1 MRRRLIAL
9 GLSPIIAGPATA
21 AETGYYSQPTLH
33 DDRLVFVS
41 EGDLWAASLHA
52 LADDPVDPVVAWRLT
67 SGDGSESRPQL
78 SPDGHWV
85 VFRGD
90 YDGNADVYVMP
101 SDGGPPRRLTYHPAT
116 DTPLAW
122 TPDGRWVLFRSA
134 RANPMGRTEL
144 WRVAMAGGMPQP
156 YDFGECSMV
165 ALSSTGRR
173 IAFTRWSNEHWTWK
187 RYRGGTAP
195 EIWIGDLTASTF
207 DKITDDPASDLFPM
221 WLLGRVYFLSDRT
234 GTANLFSVSP
244 AGSGLKQ
251 HTAFAPDRADPVA
264 LDGYDIKWPS
274 ADARRRGTRIVFCQA
289 GGLSM
294 FDLTNDTVTRL
305 DVRLASDRVAARR
318 RFVDPMEAATEY
330 ALSPDGSRLVLGARG
345 EVLSIPVEP
354 GASLQLTHTSSVREW
369 GIGFLGDEQLV
380 MITDATGEQQVA
392 VAPADGSEMP
402 SLITEDREAWLFAP
416 AGSPDGKWIAFG
428 DKTQRLHVLSMETLQ
443 RRQVDA
449 SEAWEITDYRFSP
462 DSRWLAWVKPM
473 PNGYGMIHIH
483 SLRTDRS
490 FAVSDGRHDDREPR
504 WDPAGRYL
512 YFLSRR
518 HLDPVLGELDFEHVY
533 LKTTEVY
540 AVPLAEATPPPDPR
554 TARAA
559 GFDLEAWAKPPD
571 DDPDPLDEADPDT
584 QAVAMLVD
592 TGGLA
597 TRHYRVALEPDNYT
611 RLEAGWGSVTVLIE
625 PVTGLL
631 KEEWPPPSVVAKGKA
646 TLWRYDLVE
655 QEKKVLA
662 ENLSGYAVSRDR
674 TTVAWPVDDGFK
686 VKKILPPGDPQQ
698 LDLSKLR
705 VRIDVR
711 QEWRHIFD
719 EAWRLQRDFYWAP
732 NHAGVDWAAM
742 KTKYAALLPRIG
754 TRVELNRLI
763 GEMIGE
769 LGTSHTYVWG
779 GDVHD
784 SADAVSVGLL
794 GADIAFDGQ
803 AFRITRIL
811 PRISW
816 DDNLAG
822 PLAAAHL
829 DVSVGDAITAING
842 MSLGPGSNLYDLLQD
857 QGGKIVRV
865 TIGDGPRNTRTI
877 EVRALS
883 SEQPL
888 RYAAWVEAN
897 ERYVGEQS
905 DGMLGYLHIP
915 NMGGDGLAAFSRSF
929 FPQIEKKGLVVD
941 VRDNGGGFVSQ
952 MIVER
957 LNRKVWAFMRPRHG
971 RTERYPA
978 KSLHGHMVVLIDQFA
993 GSDGDI
999 FPESFR
1005 INAMGPLIG
1014 TRTWGGVV
1022 GIRGDKPFI
1031 DMGLSTQPEFAWWEP
1046 TRGWSLENT
1055 GVTPDIEVVIR
1066 PEDRIA
1072 GRDPQLAKAV
1082 EVLLDKLRKD
1092 PKELPPPPPW
1102 PD

>member
-1 MRRRLIAL
+1 MRRSLVALWLSLIMT
-9 GLSPIIAGPATA
+9 GPAVA
-21 AETGYYSQPTLH
+21 APAGYYSQPTIH
-33 DDRLVFVS
+33 GDRVVFES
-41 EGDLWAASLHA
+41 EGDLWATSLGSA
-52 LADDPVDPVVAWRLT
+52 AGEPVVAWRLT
-67 SGDGSESRPQL
+67 SGDGNESRPQL
-78 SPDGHWV
+78 SPDGRWI
-85 VFRGD
+85 VFTGE

-101 SDGGPPRRLTYHPAT
+101 SDGGPPTRLTYHPVA
-116 DTPLAW
+116 DTALAW
-122 TPDGRWVLFRSA
+122 TPDGQRVLFRSA

-144 WRVAMAGGMPQP
+144 WRVPVTGGMPQP

-195 EIWIGDLTASTF
+195 EIWVGDLTASTF
-207 DKITDDPASDLFPM
+207 EKITDNPASDLFPM

-251 HTAFAPDRADPVA
+251 HTAFAADPANPAA
-264 LDGYDIKWPS
+264 LDGYDVAWPS

-289 GGLSM
+289 GGLSV
-294 FDLTNDTVTRL
+294 FDLATDTVTRL
-305 DVRLASDRVAARR
+305 DVRLASDRVATRR
-318 RFVDPMEAATEY
+318 RFADPMETATEY
-330 ALSPDGSRLVLGARG
+330 ALSPDGRRLILGSRG
-345 EVLSIPVEP
+345 EVFSIPVEP
-354 GASLQLTHTSSVREW
+354 GASLQLTNTSSVREW
-369 GIGFLGDEQLV
+369 GVGFLGLQQLV
-380 MITDATGEQQVA
+380 LITDATGEQQIA
-392 VAPADGSEMP
+392 VAPTDGSEMP

-416 AGSPDGKWIAFG
+416 VGSPDGKWIAFG
-428 DKTQRLHVLSMETLQ
+428 DKTQRLHVLSMATLQ
-443 RRQVDA
+443 RRQIDA

-462 DSRWLAWVKPM
+462 DSQWLAWVKPM

-483 SLRTDRS
+483 ALRTDRS

-533 LKTTEVY
+533 LTTTEVY
-540 AVPLAEATPPPDPR
+540 AVPLAQATPPPDPR

-559 GFDLEAWAKPPD
+559 GFDLEAWAKQPDDD
-571 DDPDPLDEADPDT
+571 DDPDAEAPP
-584 QAVAMLVD
+584 MLVD

-597 TRHYRVALEPDNYT
+597 SRHYRVALEPDNYT
-611 RLEAGWGSVTVLIE
+611 QLEAGWGSLTVLVE

-631 KEEWPPPSVVAKGKA
+631 EEEWPPPSPMTEGKA
-646 TLWRYDLVE
+646 SLHHYDLVE
-655 QEKKVLA
+655 QENQTLA
-662 ENLSGYAVSRDR
+662 EHVRGYAISRDR
-674 TTVAWPVDDGFK
+674 TTVAWPADTGFK
-686 VKKILPPGDPQQ
+686 IKQILPPEDPQQ
-698 LDLSKLR
+698 LDLSRLR

-711 QEWRHIFD
+711 QEWRQMFD

-754 TRVELNRLI
+754 TRQELNRLI

-769 LGTSHTYVWG
+769 LGTSHTYVRG

-784 SADAVSVGLL
+784 NADAVSVGLL
-794 GADIAFDGQ
+794 GADIDFDGR

-811 PRISW
+811 PRSSW
-816 DDNLAG
+816 DKRLAS

-829 DVSVGDAITAING
+829 GVSVGDAITAING
-842 MSLGPGSNLYDLLQD
+842 MELRAGSNLYDLLQD
-857 QGGKIVRV
+857 QGGQIVRV
-865 TIGDGPRNTRTI
+865 TIGDGAEARNTRTI

-897 ERYVGEQS
+897 ERYVFEQS
-905 DGMLGYLHIP
+905 DGRLGYLHIP
-915 NMGGDGLAAFSRSF
+915 DMGGEGLAAFSRAF
-929 FPQIEKKGLVVD
+929 YPQIEKKGLVID

-957 LNRKVWAFMRPRHG
+957 LNRKVWAFMRTRHG
-971 RTERYPA
+971 KTERYPA
-978 KSLHGHMVVLIDQFA
+978 KSLYGHMVVLIDQFA

-1005 INAMGPLIG
+1005 INEMGPLIG

-1031 DMGLSTQPEFAWWEP
+1031 DMGLSMQPEFAWWEP
-1046 TRGWSLENT
+1046 KRGWALENN

-1066 PEDRIA
+1066 PEDRVA
-1072 GRDPQLAKAV
+1072 GKDPQLERAV
-1082 EVLLDKLRKD
+1082 EVLLEKLLKD
-1092 PKELPPPPPW
+1092 PKELPVAPAW
-1102 PD
+1102 PGARR

>member
-1 MRRRLIAL
+1 MQGRRIVLWLSSAL
-9 GLSPIIAGPATA
+9 AGPAGA
-21 AETGYYSQPTLH
+21 AEVGYYSQPAIH
-33 DDRLVFVS
+33 GDRVVFVS
-41 EGDLWAASLHA
+41 EGDLWVTSLGSV
-52 LADDPVDPVVAWRLT
+52 LGEPVVAWRLT
-67 SGDGSESRPQL
+67 SGDGNESRPQL
-78 SPDGHWV
+78 SPDGRWI
-85 VFRGD
+85 VFTGD

-101 SDGGPPRRLTYHPAT
+101 SDGGPPTRLTYHPAT
-116 DTPLAW
+116 DTTLAW
-122 TPDGRWVLFRSA
+122 TPDGRWVLFRSS

-144 WRVAMAGGMPQP
+144 WRVPVTGGMPQP

-195 EIWIGDLTASTF
+195 EIWVGDLTASTF
-207 DKITDDPASDLFPM
+207 EKITDDPASDLFPM

-251 HTAFAPDRADPVA
+251 HTTFAPDRANPVA
-264 LDGYDIKWPS
+264 LDGYDVTWPS

-289 GGLSM
+289 GGLSV

-318 RFVDPMEAATEY
+318 RFADPMEAATEY
-330 ALSPDGSRLVLGARG
+330 TLSPDGSRLVLGARG

-369 GIGFLGDEQLV
+369 GVGFLGDDQLL

-416 AGSPDGKWIAFG
+416 VGSPDGKWIAFG
-428 DKTQRLHVLSMETLQ
+428 DKTQRLHVLSMETLR

-462 DSRWLAWVKPM
+462 DSQWLAWVKPM

-518 HLDPVLGELDFEHVY
+518 HLDPMLGELDFEHVY
-533 LKTTEVY
+533 LATTEVY

-559 GFDLEAWAKPPD
+559 GFDLEAWAEPPD
-571 DDPDPLDEADPDT
+571 DEADADDEAPP
-584 QAVAMLVD
+584 MLVD
-592 TGGLA
+592 TAGLA
-597 TRHYRVALEPDNYT
+597 GRHYKIELEPDHYA
-611 RLEAGWGSVTVLIE
+611 RLEAGWGSLTVLVE
-625 PVTGLL
+625 PLAGLL
-631 KEEWPPPSVVAKGKA
+631 EDEWPPSSAMTEGRA
-646 TLWRYDLVE
+646 TLCHYDLVE
-655 QEKKVLA
+655 QESQTLA
-662 ENLSGYAVSRDR
+662 EHVRGYTISRDR
-674 TTVAWPVDDGFK
+674 TTVAWPADTGFK
-686 VKKILPPGDPQQ
+686 VKKILPSEDSQQ
-698 LDLSKLR
+698 LDMAKLR

-711 QEWRHIFD
+711 QEWRQIFD

-732 NHAGVDWAAM
+732 NHTGVDWAAM
-742 KTKYAALLPRIG
+742 KTRYAALLPRIG
-754 TRVELNRLI
+754 TRQELNGLI

-784 SADAVSVGLL
+784 HADAVSVGLL
-794 GADIAFDGQ
+794 GADIKFDGQ
-803 AFRITRIL
+803 VFRVTRIL
-811 PRISW
+811 PRSSW
-816 DDNLAG
+816 DERLAS
-822 PLAAAHL
+822 PLAAVHL
-829 DVSVGDAITAING
+829 GVGVGDAITAING
-842 MSLGPGSNLYDLLQD
+842 MTLGSGSNLYDLLQD

-865 TIGDGPRNTRTI
+865 TVHEGDDARNARTI

-897 ERYVGEQS
+897 ERYVSDQS

-915 NMGGDGLAAFSRSF
+915 NMGGDGLAAFSRAF
-929 FPQIEKKGLVVD
+929 YPQIEKKGLVVD

-952 MIVER
+952 MIIER
-957 LNRKVWAFMRPRHG
+957 LNRKAWAFMRPRHG
-971 RTERYPA
+971 KTERYPA
-978 KSLHGHMVVLIDQFA
+978 KTLHGHMVVLIDQFA

-1005 INAMGPLIG
+1005 INEMGPLIG

-1022 GIRGDKPFI
+1022 GIRGDKPFVDLGI
-1031 DMGLSTQPEFAWWEP
+1031 SMQPEFAWWEP
-1046 TRGWSLENT
+1046 KRGWSLENN

-1066 PEDRIA
+1066 PDDRVA

-1082 EVLLDKLRKD
+1082 DVLLEKLRED
-1092 PKELPPPPPW
+1092 PKELPLAPPVPGVRR
-1102 PD
+1102 